1 VAEIVERTEKLM
13 KAADVFIGAS
23 ALGGPQ
29 FLSIDNLDRA
39 LTFQRAPSSHA
50 GPAVRAEDADE

>member
-1 VAEIVERTEKLM
+1 M

-39 LTFQRAPSSHA
+39 LMFKRALSLV
-50 GPAVRAEDADE
+50 GPADRAEDAGE